1 MAHAAAPN
9 PRQNIARILRRWDGI
24 ANQQLIEAAARLAEE
39 NDRLRTELRWAED
52 AAENWRCGALSL
64 MQDACAA
71 TGCRPGIT
79 KGGALV
85 LVPATGQGGAA

>member
-1 MAHAAAPN
+1 MAHAASD

-39 NDRLRTELRWAED
+39 NDRLREELRWAED
-52 AAENWRCGALSL
+52 AAESWRDDALRL
-64 MQDACAA
+64 MQDAWAA
-71 TGCRPGIT
+71 TGSRPGIT

-85 LVPATGQGGAA
+85 LVPATAEGVSA